1 MEVTFNDPD
10 NLLDRIYDNI
20 HHGFLGILDERV
32 DEKICVVSIGKI
44 ATPNCHAYSFLYVM
58 FHKRFDP
65 TSSFQSLYGCK
76 LSANLRG
83 PNTKIWI
90 DKENFKC
97 PDKNSEII
105 KKVFHYVFSTS
116 AQEVSSSHL
125 QETSSQEGTFRPMNQ
140 SALNRSG
147 LSTRMRTYCI
157 QAFQEIERLNDITK
171 QQDAVLMSQQ
181 AEIERLE
188 DELEK
193 GQERMSFYKEK
204 ERKQKISDTKLK
216 KNDIASNLDGSFINA
231 KQKDTKSLAKVALRQ
246 N

>member
-1 MEVTFNDPD
+1 MNSSLFARSLVMDGTFYDD
-10 NLLDRIYDNI
+10 DSSLDRIYDNI
-20 HHGFLGILDERV
+20 HRGFLGILDARV

-44 ATPNCHAYSFLYVM
+44 VTPSDCHAYSFLYAM

-65 TSSFQSLYGCK
+65 TNSFQCLYGFK

-83 PNTKIWI
+83 PNTKILI
-90 DKENFKC
+90 DKENFKF

-105 KKVFHYVFSTS
+105 KKVFHHVFSTS

-125 QETSSQEGTFRPMNQ
+125 QETSSQEGPFIPMTEH
-140 SALNRSG
+140 ALNGSR
-147 LSTRMRTYCI
+147 LSINMKNYCI
-157 QAFQEIERLNDITK
+157 RAVQEIGRLNEIIM
-171 QQDAVLMSQQ
+171 QQDSVLMSQK

-193 GQERMSFYKEK
+193 GQERMSSYKEK

-216 KNDIASNLDGSFINA
+216 KMI
-231 KQKDTKSLAKVALRQ
+231 
-246 N
+246 

>member
-1 MEVTFNDPD
+1 MNSSLFARSLVMDGTFYDD
-10 NLLDRIYDNI
+10 DSSLDRIYDNI
-20 HHGFLGILDERV
+20 HRGFLGILDARV

-44 ATPNCHAYSFLYVM
+44 VTPSDCHAYSFLYVM

-65 TSSFQSLYGCK
+65 TSSFQSLYGFK

-83 PNTKIWI
+83 PNTKILI
-90 DKENFKC
+90 DKENFKF

-105 KKVFHYVFSTS
+105 KKVFHHVFSTS

-140 SALNRSG
+140 SALHGSG

-171 QQDAVLMSQQ
+171 QQDAVCMPQQ

-193 GQERMSFYKEK
+193 GQERMSFCKEK

-216 KNDIASNLDGSFINA
+216 KMI
-231 KQKDTKSLAKVALRQ
+231 
-246 N
+246 

>member
-1 MEVTFNDPD
+1 
-10 NLLDRIYDNI
+10 
-20 HHGFLGILDERV
+20 
-32 DEKICVVSIGKI
+32 
-44 ATPNCHAYSFLYVM
+44 
-58 FHKRFDP
+58 
-65 TSSFQSLYGCK
+65 
-76 LSANLRG
+76 
-83 PNTKIWI
+83 
-90 DKENFKC
+90 
-97 PDKNSEII
+97 
-105 KKVFHYVFSTS
+105 
-116 AQEVSSSHL
+116 VSSSHL

-140 SALNRSG
+140 SALNKSG

-231 KQKDTKSLAKVALRQ
+231 KQKSFAKLAVKTELNRCCNTEVQKVDMIETLGK
-246 N
+246 